1 MSRSYED
8 YRREVDQYLIER
20 PGGPRLRNPFKPR
33 PDIDVPRPRPDA
45 PGGTARPKPD
55 GPDGKPPKKPG
66 GSTVRDAAAGAAG
79 ATALDRLLG
88 FLGGELNKAKSIIG
102 DKGAPIEGKEGTKR
116 AHHTK
121 GN

>member
-20 PGGPRLRNPFKPR
+20 PGGPRIRNPFRR
-33 PDIDVPRPRPDA
+33 PDIDPPRPRPDS
-45 PGGTARPKPD
+45 PGGRPRPKPD
-55 GPDGKPPKKPG
+55 GDGKPPRKPP

-79 ATALDRLLG
+79 ATALDKLLG

-102 DKGAPIEGKEGTKR
+102 DKGAPIEGKEGDKR